1 MSTADE
7 AYDRLHGL
15 DGYTQAESRTA
26 YSPRCDCGP
35 VLRNHA
41 ADCAVLDGHTQATC
55 RDCGHRHTP
64 GGCSGPATPSD
75 RWAGVSPAVCD
86 CPATHPPAEEPCPAC
101 GGSMRF
107 CECMDD
113 PFAPAGP
120 ECSTCGC
127 GVAGDGNCPCGCG
140 EAAERTREAFALGAA
155 WALGDDEEAPAALR
169 ARIEQASAERD
180 RYRTAWKSAVT
191 RAGLAADRHAEL
203 LAKVEALAD
212 DFASNVDWSAGR
224 NNYGDNEAWESAARQ
239 VRALLEDDER

>member
-1 MSTADE
+1 
-7 AYDRLHGL
+7 
-15 DGYTQAESRTA
+15 
-26 YSPRCDCGP
+26 
-35 VLRNHA
+35 
-41 ADCAVLDGHTQATC
+41 
-55 RDCGHRHTP
+55 
-64 GGCSGPATPSD
+64 
-75 RWAGVSPAVCD
+75 
-86 CPATHPPAEEPCPAC
+86 
-101 GGSMRF
+101 MRS

-113 PFAPAGP
+113 PFARKCRMCGCGTDGAGECPCGCIDSEGVGTGAGEGATGQDTGTAWVTRSADCPEAPAQAHPLGP
-120 ECSTCGC
+120 DGFTPLAPASTCSTCGC
-127 GVAGDGNCPCGCG
+127 GVAGDGNCPCGCV

-180 RYRTAWKSAVT
+180 RYRMAWKSAVT
-191 RAGLAADRHAEL
+191 RAGAAADRHAEL